1 MPGTGLAGELRANTL
16 ILISLQSVAT
26 PPAWSMEGP
35 EDLTH
40 LPSDIQNYMRKLG
53 ELDPPIYLTR
63 KTSPPLSSQDLH
75 SDLQMRKLKTIKR
88 LSWSM
93 MWTAV
98 EVSTFKVYIYIYSI
112 STTIFT
118 ILQQQHSS

>member
-1 MPGTGLAGELRANTL
+1 MPGTGWLEWSSANTL
-16 ILISLQSVAT
+16 ILISLQSVVT
-26 PPAWSMEGP
+26 QPVVTMEGQ

-63 KTSPPLSSQDLH
+63 KFPPTSSH
-75 SDLQMRKLKTIKR
+75 TFKSDLQTRRLKTIKK
-88 LSWSM
+88 LSWNM

-98 EVSTFKVYIYIYSI
+98 EASTSKVNCGHLESCYFIISI
-112 STTIFT
+112 SIGNNRK
-118 ILQQQHSS
+118 

>member
-1 MPGTGLAGELRANTL
+1 
-16 ILISLQSVAT
+16 
-26 PPAWSMEGP
+26 MEGQ

-63 KTSPPLSSQDLH
+63 KAALPLSSQSLQ
-75 SDLQMRKLKTIKR
+75 SDLQTRKLRIIKK

-98 EVSTFKVYIYIYSI
+98 EVSTFKV
-112 STTIFT
+112 TFGV
-118 ILQQQHSS
+118 LLF